1 MLIQVLAEYAD
12 HYLADQLEDAA
23 WESKPVPWLLEI
35 SSEGRFLGPVERT
48 YQDARGKKVV
58 TVIKQLS
65 VPRSPVNRNSGEHP
79 LLAADDIAYV
89 LGAGNWSGS
98 KQTDRDKADA
108 HHAAFLALLQ
118 KAAVFTNLSELNAC
132 TRFYANPNEVQEA
145 RKALQAVKPGSI
157 VALSVGR
164 PLVELD
170 AVREYWRKHYEA
182 EFNVRMEGDE
192 AECLI
197 SGEFGPVAPTHE
209 KIKGAVSLGGQAAGV
224 SLMSFDKEAFRSYG
238 WERNTNS
245 PVSPNR
251 ALAYVLALNDLLR
264 SGGSASNVE
273 GQTGKVRRCDKAG
286 VGFLFWTR
294 NPSSI
299 DPFASLDP
307 KDEGDVKALLNLK
320 PIELDANDFYLAGV
334 SGNGGRLRV
343 RYWVADS
350 LARIQQNILT
360 WHEQLRVD
368 WPWADARPVCL
379 WQLQQALEREGNPPA
394 HEVIALMR
402 RALEGRSQPLGY
414 AILAKA
420 LARLRRPVGDKR
432 SDSKNKESRPLG
444 SMRVAVAL
452 VRLCV
457 NDLRT
462 TRNRKEKEMR
472 EGLDPNCT
480 LPAYLCGRLMFV
492 YENLQQTASGAVN
505 SSVLDRYYSLAST
518 YPALALPKVDDLA
531 QAHLR
536 KLRRDKPGAAYRIT
550 DLLLQIHDKLAP
562 TETGP
567 YPSKLDLEGQGL
579 FILGY
584 YHQKAE
590 NQRQI
595 EIAKQ
600 SKQPSKTAANGENEE
615 N

>member
-12 HYLADQLEDAA
+12 HYLADQLDDVA

-35 SSEGRFLGPVERT
+35 SPEGSFLGAVERT
-48 YQDARGKKVV
+48 YQEVMGKKTI
-58 TVIKQLS
+58 TVAKQMS

-98 KQTDRDKADA
+98 KQTDRDKADS
-108 HHAAFLALLQ
+108 HHAAFVAFLQ
-118 KAAVFTNLSELNAC
+118 VAANSTHLTELESCA
-132 TRFYANPNEVQEA
+132 RFYANSEALQEA
-145 RKALQAVKPGSI
+145 REALQTAKPGSI

-170 AVREYWRKHYEA
+170 EVRDYWRKHYET
-182 EFNVRMEGDE
+182 EFNARMEGDE

-197 SGEFGPVAPTHE
+197 TGNFGPVAPTHE
-209 KIKGAVSLGGQAAGV
+209 KIKGTVSLGGQASGV

-264 SGGSASNVE
+264 PGGSASNVD
-273 GQTGKVRRCDKAG
+273 GQNGKVRRCDKAG

-294 NPSSI
+294 KPSSI

-320 PIELDANDFYLAGV
+320 PIELDANDFYLAGI

-350 LARIQQNILT
+350 LAHIQQNILA

-414 AILAKA
+414 AVLAKV
-420 LARLRRPVGDKR
+420 LARLRRPCEDKR
-432 SDSKNKESRPLG
+432 SDSKNKEPRPLA
-444 SMRVAVAL
+444 SIRVGVGL

-462 TRNRKEKEMR
+462 TRNRKEREMS
-472 EGLDPNCT
+472 EGYDPNCII
-480 LPAYLCGRLMFV
+480 PAYLCGQLMYV
-492 YENLQQTASGAVN
+492 YENLQRVASGDVN
-505 SSVLDRYYSLAST
+505 SSVIDRYFSLAST
-518 YPALALPKVDDLA
+518 SPARAFPVLEKLAI
-531 QAHLR
+531 AHLR
-536 KLRRDKPGAAYRIT
+536 KTRRDNAGAAKNIDKRLGEIHF
-550 DLLLQIHDKLAP
+550 LLQPSQGCA
-562 TETGP
+562 
-567 YPSKLDLEGQGL
+567 YPKQLDLEQQGL

-584 YHQKAE
+584 YHERSKSIRE
-590 NQRQI
+590 VI
-595 EIAKQ
+595 ERSEANKL
-600 SKQPSKTAANGENEE
+600 AAMPQN
-615 N
+615 